1 MSMILQEERQA
12 VADAGR
18 QMIADGLV
26 LGTAGNVSTR
36 VGDLVVISPSTIPY
50 AEVTA
55 ADVCV
60 IDMDGV
66 VVEAAAG
73 RRPSSEVPMH
83 LSVYRGSD
91 AGSVVHH
98 HGLKSAALSTLF
110 DVVPTI
116 HYYVAQLG
124 GSLRVAPYAR
134 YGSDELAA
142 GVMAALED
150 RVAALMQNHGAVAHG
165 ATLELAYKRAQLVEW
180 LCAMYIDA
188 ASVGTPRQLTDAEMQ
203 DVVAARTARSYA

>member
-1 MSMILQEERQA
+1 MILHEERQA
-12 VADAGR
+12 VAEAGR
-18 QMIADGLV
+18 QMVDDGLV
-26 LGTAGNVSTR
+26 LGTAGNVSIR
-36 VGDLVVISPSTIPY
+36 VGDLVAISPSTVAY
-50 AEVTA
+50 TEVTA
-55 ADVCV
+55 VDVCV
-60 IDMDGV
+60 VDMDGV
-66 VVEAAAG
+66 VVEAVPG

-83 LSVYRGSD
+83 LSVYRSSD

-110 DVVPTI
+110 EVVPTI

-142 GVMAALED
+142 GVVRALDD
-150 RVAALMQNHGAVAHG
+150 RVAALMQNHGAVAYG

-180 LCAMYIDA
+180 LCAMYIEA
-188 ASVGTPRQLTDAEMQ
+188 ASIGTPRELTDAEMQ
-203 DVVAARTARSYA
+203 DVVAARTARAYA

>member
-1 MSMILQEERQA
+1 MILHEERQA
-12 VADAGR
+12 VAEAGR
-18 QMIADGLV
+18 QMVGDGLV
-26 LGTAGNVSTR
+26 LGTAGNVSIR
-36 VGDLVVISPSTIPY
+36 VGDLVAISPSTVAY
-50 AEVTA
+50 TEVTA
-55 ADVCV
+55 VDVCV
-60 IDMDGV
+60 VDMDGV
-66 VVEAAAG
+66 VVEAVPG

-83 LSVYRGSD
+83 LSVYRSSD

-110 DVVPTI
+110 EVVPTI

-142 GVMAALED
+142 GVVRALDE
-150 RVAALMQNHGAVAHG
+150 RVAALMQNHGAVAYG

-180 LCAMYIDA
+180 LCAMYIEA
-188 ASVGTPRQLTDAEMQ
+188 ASIGTPRELTDAEMQ
-203 DVVAARTARSYA
+203 DVVAARTARAYA

>member
-1 MSMILQEERQA
+1 MILHEERQA
-12 VADAGR
+12 VAEAGR
-18 QMIADGLV
+18 QMVGDGLV
-26 LGTAGNVSTR
+26 LGTAGNVSIR
-36 VGDLVVISPSTIPY
+36 VGDLVAISPSTVAY
-50 AEVTA
+50 TEVTA

-60 IDMDGV
+60 VDMDGG
-66 VVEAAAG
+66 VVEAVPG

-83 LSVYRGSD
+83 LSVYRSSD

-110 DVVPTI
+110 EVVPTI

-142 GVMAALED
+142 GVVRALDD
-150 RVAALMQNHGAVAHG
+150 RVAALMQNHGAVAYG

-180 LCAMYIDA
+180 LCAMYIEA
-188 ASVGTPRQLTDAEMQ
+188 ASIGTPRELTDAEMQ
-203 DVVAARTARSYA
+203 DVVAARTARAYA

>member
-1 MSMILQEERQA
+1 MILHEERLA

-18 QMIADGLV
+18 RMITDGLV
-26 LGTAGNVSTR
+26 LGTAGNVSIR
-36 VGDLVVISPSTIPY
+36 VGDLVAISPSTVAY
-50 AEVTA
+50 SEVSA

-60 IDMDGV
+60 VDMDGT
-66 VVEAAAG
+66 VVEAAEG
-73 RRPSSEVPMH
+73 RRPSSEVPLH

-91 AGSVVHH
+91 ARAVVHH
-98 HGLKSAALSTLF
+98 HGLKSAALSTIF

-134 YGSDELAA
+134 YGTDALAA
-142 GVMAALED
+142 GVTAALED

-165 ATLELAYKRAQLVEW
+165 TSLELAYKRAQLVEW
-180 LCAMYIDA
+180 LCAMYIEA
-188 ASVGTPRQLTDAEMQ
+188 ASIGTPRELSDEDMAE
-203 DVVAARTARSYA
+203 VVAARTAGVYA

>member
-1 MSMILQEERQA
+1 
-12 VADAGR
+12 
-18 QMIADGLV
+18 
-26 LGTAGNVSTR
+26 
-36 VGDLVVISPSTIPY
+36 
-50 AEVTA
+50 
-55 ADVCV
+55 
-60 IDMDGV
+60 
-66 VVEAAAG
+66 
-73 RRPSSEVPMH
+73 MH

-91 AGSVVHH
+91 ASSVVHH

-134 YGSDELAA
+134 YGTDALAV

-150 RVAALMQNHGAVAHG
+150 RVAALMKNHGAVAHG

-180 LCAMYIDA
+180 LCAMYIEA
-188 ASVGTPRQLTDAEMQ
+188 ASIGTPRELTDADMQ
-203 DVVAARTARSYA
+203 EVFAARNTRTYA

>member
-1 MSMILQEERQA
+1 MILHEERQA

-18 QMIADGLV
+18 QMISDGLV
-26 LGTAGNVSTR
+26 LGTAGNVSIR
-36 VGDLVVISPSTIPY
+36 VGDLVAISPSTVAY
-50 AEVTA
+50 DQVMAE
-55 ADVCV
+55 DVCV
-60 IDMDGV
+60 VDMDGKV
-66 VVEAAAG
+66 VNEDNG

-83 LSVYRGSD
+83 LSIYRGSD

-110 DVVPTI
+110 EEMPTI

-134 YGSDELAA
+134 YGSDKLAEF
-142 GVMAALED
+142 VMRALDD

-165 ATLELAYKRAQLVEW
+165 ASLDQAYKRAQLVEW
-180 LCAMYIDA
+180 LSSMYIEA
-188 ASVGTPRQLTDAEMQ
+188 ASIGTPRVLTDADMQ
-203 DVVAARTARSYA
+203 EVVAARSARSYA

>member
-1 MSMILQEERQA
+1 MIS
-12 VADAGR
+12 
-18 QMIADGLV
+18 DGLV
-26 LGTAGNVSTR
+26 LGTAGNVSIR
-36 VGDLVVISPSTIPY
+36 VGDLVAISPSTVAY
-50 AEVTA
+50 SEVTA

-60 IDMDGV
+60 VDMDGV
-66 VVEAAAG
+66 VVTAADG

-83 LSVYRGSD
+83 LSIYRATE

-98 HGLKSAALSTLF
+98 HGIKSAALSTLF

-124 GSLRVAPYAR
+124 GSLRVAPYAC
-134 YGSDELAA
+134 YGSDALAA
-142 GVMAALED
+142 GVLSALDD

-165 ATLELAYKRAQLVEW
+165 ATLDLAYKRAQLVEW
-180 LCAMYIDA
+180 LCAMYIEA
-188 ASVGTPRQLTDAEMQ
+188 ASIGTPRELTDAEMR

>member
-1 MSMILQEERQA
+1 MILHEERQA
-12 VADAGR
+12 VAEAGR
-18 QMIADGLV
+18 QMVDDGLV
-26 LGTAGNVSTR
+26 LGTAGNVSIR
-36 VGDLVVISPSTIPY
+36 VGDLVAISPSTVAY
-50 AEVTA
+50 TEVTA
-55 ADVCV
+55 VDVCV
-60 IDMDGV
+60 VDMDGV
-66 VVEAAAG
+66 VVEAVPG

-83 LSVYRGSD
+83 LSVYRSSD

-110 DVVPTI
+110 EVVPTI

-142 GVMAALED
+142 GVVRALDD
-150 RVAALMQNHGAVAHG
+150 RVAALMQNHGAVAYG

-180 LCAMYIDA
+180 LCAMYIEA
-188 ASVGTPRQLTDAEMQ
+188 ASIGTPRELTDAEMQ
-203 DVVAARTARSYA
+203 DVVAARTVRAYA

>member
-1 MSMILQEERQA
+1 MILQQERQA

-18 QMIADGLV
+18 RMITDGLV
-26 LGTAGNVSTR
+26 LGTAGNVSIR
-36 VGDLVVISPSTIPY
+36 VGDLVAISPSTVAY
-50 AEVTA
+50 SDVTA

-60 IDMDGV
+60 VDMDGV
-66 VVEAAAG
+66 VVDVAEG

-83 LSVYRGSD
+83 LSIYRESD
-91 AGSVVHH
+91 AASVVHH
-98 HGLKSAALSTLF
+98 HGLKSAAVSTLV

-134 YGSDELAA
+134 YGSDALAA
-142 GVMAALED
+142 GVMAALQD

-165 ATLELAYKRAQLVEW
+165 PTLELAYGRAQLVEW
-180 LCAMYIDA
+180 LCAMYIEA
-188 ASVGTPRQLTDAEMQ
+188 ASIGSPRELTDADMQ
-203 DVVAARTARSYA
+203 DVVAARTARTYA